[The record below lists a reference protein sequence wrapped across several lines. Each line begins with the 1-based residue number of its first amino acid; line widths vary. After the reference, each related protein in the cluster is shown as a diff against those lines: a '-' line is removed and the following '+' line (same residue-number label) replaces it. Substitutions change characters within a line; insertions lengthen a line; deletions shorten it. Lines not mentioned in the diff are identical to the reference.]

1 MLEAHEGRV
10 ALRRHALQQTHEVV
24 RPPQHELG
32 GEIEILLLETCRRT
46 GRHAVHVPAHAMR
59 MVTPGVAAARAGRLS
74 PMDMR
79 RLIGELVCHSAQAWA
94 LAQTWPPACLPACL
108 EARSLCMY

>member
-1 MLEAHEGRV
+1 MLQAHEGRV

-59 MVTPGVAAARAGRLS
+59 MVTPGVAAARAGQLS

-79 RLIGELVCHSAQAWA
+79 RLIGELVCHSAQA
-94 LAQTWPPACLPACL
+94 
-108 EARSLCMY
+108 